1 MPTVYVGYSQHY
13 AGMTILK
20 NIGLKIVSLREEQ
33 RFTQEDLAGLAE
45 MDRSYLSEI
54 ENGHKNL
61 SVMSLYKLAEA
72 LKVKPADLLD

>member
-1 MPTVYVGYSQHY
+1 
-13 AGMTILK
+13 MTILK